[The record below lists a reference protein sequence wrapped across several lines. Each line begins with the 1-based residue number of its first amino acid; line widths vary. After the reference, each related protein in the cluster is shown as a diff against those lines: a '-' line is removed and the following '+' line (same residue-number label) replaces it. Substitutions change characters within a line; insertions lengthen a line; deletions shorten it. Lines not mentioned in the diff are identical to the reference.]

1 MLTPYSMASFNAKP
15 AQETSRERKRR
26 PLNIKLVLKDTVDNF
41 ASLDVAFLA
50 DMQLDELPKS
60 AGVVVVHSLGVPKGL
75 HDGTL
80 EWRKD
85 VIINQESNWAITP

>member
-1 MLTPYSMASFNAKP
+1 MFLPLTAVLLTAYSTASFYAQP

-26 PLNIKLVLKDTVDNF
+26 PLNIKLVLKDTVDNL

-50 DMQLDELPKS
+50 DVQLDELPKS
-60 AGVVVVHSLGVPKGL
+60 AGVVVVHCLGVPEGL

-80 EWRKD
+80 E
-85 VIINQESNWAITP
+85 